1 MTAEQAAVYVPEFS
15 TMDATLADALLT
27 AAELRVRA
35 VLRRIPASVGGKAS
49 PLRGMLVANV
59 AGHLYLIGPG
69 AAAAGQQ
76 TAAGQIQSV
85 SAGDTSLSF
94 GAVQENAKSGSWW
107 SMTAYGR
114 SAWVIM
120 APFRGPAVVTS

>member
-1 MTAEQAAVYVPEFS
+1 MTAEQAALYVPEFS
-15 TMDATLADALLT
+15 TMNADLATALLT
-27 AAELRVRA
+27 AAELRVKA
-35 VLRRIPASVGGKAS
+35 VLRRMPATVNGQAS
-49 PLRGMLVANV
+49 PMRAMLIANV

-76 TAAGQIQSV
+76 TAGGQIQSV

-94 GAVQENAKSGSWW
+94 GAVQEIAKGDSWW
-107 SMTAYGR
+107 AMTAYGR
-114 SAWVIM
+114 SARILM